1 MQSPLISTR
10 YHEDI
15 RSLSRQDIFEP
26 AESAATLAIDW
37 TNEIFL
43 GFEGRGETEVALVP
57 AFLAPTLGYEG
68 FFAGCVAAV
77 TVFREEWEAI
87 VGCLL
92 VVFGVGFVVVPICHV
107 GEGTDGR
114 GGKEDEMAVSSDFEA
129 GYVGDA
135 ANLGTTGVQTVLVW
149 RSLGVSTNNYRLLE
163 TIIRRIP
170 FKDH

>member
-26 AESAATLAIDW
+26 AERAATLAIDG
-37 TNEIFL
+37 TDEVFL

-68 FFAGCVAAV
+68 FFAGRVAAV
-77 TVFREEWEAI
+77 TVFREEWEAV

-92 VVFGVGFVVVPICHV
+92 VVFGVGFVVVPVRHV
-107 GEGTDGR
+107 GEGI
-114 GGKEDEMAVSSDFEA
+114 GGGGVKED
-129 GYVGDA
+129 
-135 ANLGTTGVQTVLVW
+135 
-149 RSLGVSTNNYRLLE
+149 
-163 TIIRRIP
+163 
-170 FKDH
+170 